1 MADKEAKGTESPD
14 VEGGGKQPEGDGVEA
29 RRFTQQELDA
39 LIRDRLARD
48 RQSRDGKYADYD
60 DLKDKAEKYAEYE
73 EAQKSEL
80 QKAQEA
86 VEKANRER
94 EEGLARANERL
105 IRAEFI
111 AAASQLQVKH
121 PADAFALAD
130 RSAIAVTEDG
140 KVAGVKEAVEALVE
154 NGRLPLMGK
163 PKAPDLD
170 GGAGS
175 GERAGDS
182 KPLSAEEKAAA
193 KKMGLTPEQYEAG
206 KRKKK

>member
-1 MADKEAKGTESPD
+1 MAEKAKATGTESPD
-14 VEGGGKQPEGDGVEA
+14 GTDAGKQSDGERTDE
-29 RRFTQQELDA
+29 RRFTQKELDA
-39 LIRDRLARD
+39 TIRDRLARE
-48 RQSRDGKYADYD
+48 RGKYADYD
-60 DLKDKAEKYAEYE
+60 DLKDKAQKYAEYE

-86 VEKANRER
+86 VEKANKAGEVA
-94 EEGLARANERL
+94 LARANERL
-105 IRAEFI
+105 VKAEFI
-111 AAASQLQVKH
+111 AAASKLLVQH

-130 RSAIAVTEDG
+130 RSAITVSEG
-140 KVAGVKEAVEALVE
+140 GEVAGVEEAVKLLVE

-182 KPLSAEEKAAA
+182 KPLSAEEKAIA
-193 KKMGLTPEQYEAG
+193 KKMGLTPEQYAAG
-206 KRKKK
+206 KRKKET